1 VVALVFLL
9 ARLSGDPA
17 ALYLPLMAPDMMRE
31 QFRAMHGLDKPLGEQ
46 FSVFVK
52 NALRGDLGV
61 SLWQKQPALEVVLR
75 RLPLTLALASG
86 TTALCVVLALVLGT
100 IAALRPLGWADRLV
114 SVISLVGI
122 AVPSFWLALVLIMVF
137 AVGLRWL
144 PTSGM
149 GTWKHAV
156 LPVIAL
162 GWGPMGKLAQ
172 VVRCTLIEQMFAP
185 YVTTAR
191 AKGASERRVI
201 FNHALRNAL
210 PPIITVAGKGFVGMA
225 NGAIIVETIYGWPG
239 LGKLMVDAIERR
251 DFAVT
256 QAAVLVVAVLVV
268 GVNLGL
274 DLCCTALDRRTALP
288 LSY

>member
-1 VVALVFLL
+1 ML

-17 ALYLPLMAPDMMRE
+17 ALYLPLMAPDIMRE
-31 QFRAMHGLDKPLGEQ
+31 QFRAAHGLDKPLAEQ
-46 FSVFVK
+46 LAVFVK
-52 NALRGDLGV
+52 NALRGDLGQ

-86 TTALCVVLALVLGT
+86 TTALCVALALVLGAV
-100 IAALRPLGWADRLV
+100 AAFRPLGWVDRLV
-114 SVISLVGI
+114 SAISLVGI
-122 AVPSFWLALVLIMVF
+122 AVPGFWLALVLIMAF
-137 AVGLRWL
+137 SVGLRWL

-149 GTWKHAV
+149 GTWRHAV
-156 LPVIAL
+156 LPVAAL
-162 GWGPMGKLAQ
+162 GWGPMGNLAQ

-191 AKGASERRVI
+191 AKGASEKRVI

-210 PPIITVAGKGFVGMA
+210 PPIITVAGKAFVGMA
-225 NGAIIVETIYGWPG
+225 NGAIVVETIYGWPG
-239 LGKLMVDAIERR
+239 LGKLMVDAIEKR

-268 GVNLGL
+268 VVNLGI
-274 DLCCTALDRRTALP
+274 DLGCAMLDRRTLTPLP
-288 LSY
+288 C